1 MAACPECHAQLDS
14 MYVSG
19 CWKCGAGFRARSNW
33 KPVSSGLVP
42 GAPSDFPLVPGIRS
56 IALFT
61 APVWGIVLAVLL
73 LSITGDRGPG
83 GGGLLLVVGAL
94 LPFAFLPR
102 IWDGNSFGAVGKV
115 FLSILYYAASC
126 VAMFVAG
133 WATLIHVFGA
143 T

>member
-1 MAACPECHAQLDS
+1 

-19 CWKCGAGFRARSNW
+19 CWKCGAGFRAGSNW
-33 KPVSSGLVP
+33 KPISSKLVP
-42 GAPSDFPLVPGIRS
+42 AAPSDSPLVPELRS

-73 LSITGDRGPG
+73 LSITVGRSSG

-126 VAMFVAG
+126 LAMFVAG
-133 WATLIHVFGA
+133 WATLIQVFGA